1 MDFIRSCSSNTTLFH
16 NESSFEI
23 KYDCYDLLPTSKS
36 GEQPTHVNGTLRL
49 LRTPGQLAAVDHDIP
64 TRLWIFHTKGREDDA
79 PELVG
84 LTHVSTGVVNAPDLL
99 DAIRQNGSNP
109 PKQSASLFLEA
120 FSAYTTQVLKSI
132 GTVHHLGP
140 TNWLLTPL
148 HDEFVEDGGL
158 DVLAGRSL
166 AFSIAFRTTS
176 SASTVVCIGDAHD
189 SYYQPLIQ
197 GSRPIE
203 YDQPVIMAPT
213 GLTGVASGIAR
224 QPRDVKLADEAWL
237 WLTNKF
243 HFLRQ
248 IDKAGSNQAWITVR
262 LRSAIFKDSSAEEF
276 GLQTPLLITWPAC
289 LCFVNSAENSDAVRL
304 PSFLDADDLAG
315 ILDPIKEAERWFMGS
330 ADREQALKT
339 AENSLTG
346 PLTEPQLDEF
356 DDDLDLSTSPVYNR
370 NLDTVASN
378 GVYPTPPDGILPAHN
393 PTTTSSTN
401 VIDMPKEEGPLRSTS
416 SDHVSRKSSIDMN
429 VEGLEDNDDN
439 LFGDIDEN
447 MFGNAEI
454 DVTDADFNFFDVG
467 AARGLSRQI
476 SPDKALPT
484 TRLHDHEVDMQ
495 HQYSAQQLADL
506 MDVSQEPLSLP
517 CDDAAA
523 HLSHVPIPE
532 IVTTEGSEPLADVSG
547 HDMSDL
553 IPTGTATPPLSPVL
567 VKRELFFTG
576 GTSQYDHKNLATSQ
590 TAPDRT
596 FAPVPFQSRMA
607 NTSAKYKDG
616 GRYANIVSSQSH
628 ELVPVSS
635 KRNISLREYLEK
647 SNGHLEVKPKYT
659 VTSIGLRALS
669 IEDTDE
675 SDTDSVLSADAR
687 MQPASKRIA
696 VAAEGSDLND
706 RKITVQNKQLLPSN
720 GPALSVEVLER
731 DLARCDRACMTKP
744 THLHTFGLLARWTG
758 TLNSMRIESDE
769 NFWEVFDFEGPD
781 FISVAQLVAEASIND
796 WSAAFH
802 RPRSGDVS
810 SAVTFIRDR
819 WLLSTTTLISTKTL
833 SLQNLATMSV
843 SAIIASAEQTAKNG
857 PRPTARRM
865 VNPTG
870 GSGYGQQLFPLS
882 APFVRLRRADSSWD
896 LLSSAINFWEALG
909 LEPTHGPKNV
919 SAEIITIGNDDLRDI
934 SLQFVQDVQYFYES
948 CKFGAHSIGYRM
960 HRKIRNPPDSPGS
973 VPSHTNLVLSTMR
986 DACIDLAKKLNH
998 RSRQDGRKPVIVYLM
1013 SPFKDPDMVKF
1024 VCACFHSCFRELGLG
1039 AKEATLQLI
1048 SYDTV
1053 AQSAGAIIPRTQ
1065 QLIRLCMSIYDKI
1078 KPQKSDSSQTPWK
1091 LFCAPSTCL
1100 VSPLPRKIN
1109 FALNETPPINLMQEA
1124 QVLHLAYAVSAD
1136 GRWVSVAWTDYT
1148 GNYQAQRSYCLYR
1161 ADREAV
1167 FNAVKDNTAALIS
1180 ATATW
1185 RVIIACV
1192 GHSTKQE
1199 RQILAAL
1206 NASTVALAMVDVCL
1220 SPVVQIFPQ
1229 PSETDSTPAIPTTP
1243 ALVQGASSLT
1253 PASTPQ
1259 AASTVSPDP
1268 HHPPTP
1274 SSTDPTSHLL
1284 QPNDSTTPDPDAQLV
1299 DTRDESFALVLPFS
1313 TTHSPSGFATLGPQ
1327 KKVLASGQ
1335 LLKRGDGIAN
1345 QPLPSLGVDVMEVLP
1360 PKMAQGQ
1367 QSWMMP
1373 RAPEY
1378 VLREVLAW
1386 YRGLGLLGKMRG
1398 IKGCEMG
1405 ERPWHVGVVV
1415 AGGEGLVG
1423 FFD

>member
-1 MDFIRSCSSNTTLFH
+1 MEFIRSCSSNTILFH
-16 NESSFEI
+16 NESSLEI

-36 GEQPTHVNGTLRL
+36 GEQPTHVNGTLRV
-49 LRTPGQLAAVDHDIP
+49 LRTLGQLAAVDHDIP
-64 TRLWIFHTKGREDDA
+64 TRLWIFHTKGREDEA

-84 LTHVSTGVVNAPDLL
+84 LRHGSTGIVNAPDLL
-99 DAIRQNGSNP
+99 DVVRQNSSNP
-109 PKQSASLFLEA
+109 PKPSASLFLEA

-140 TNWLLTPL
+140 TSWLLTPL
-148 HDEFVEDGGL
+148 HDDFMENGGSS
-158 DVLAGRSL
+158 VLSRRSL
-166 AFSIAFRTTS
+166 AFSITFRATS
-176 SASTVVCIGDAHD
+176 AASTAVCIGDAHD
-189 SYYQPLIQ
+189 SNYQPLIQ
-197 GSRPIE
+197 GSRPVE
-203 YDQPVIMAPT
+203 HGQPVVMAPT
-213 GLTGVASGIAR
+213 GIIGVASGIAR

-237 WLTNKF
+237 WLTNKY

-262 LRSAIFKDSSAEEF
+262 LRWAIFKDSSAEEF

-289 LCFVNSAENSDAVRL
+289 LCFVSPEEDSDTVRL
-304 PSFLDADDLAG
+304 PSFLDGDDLAG
-315 ILDPIKEAERWFMGS
+315 ILDPIKEAERWFLGS

-339 AENSLTG
+339 AEISSTG
-346 PLTEPQLDEF
+346 PSTEPQLDGF

-370 NLDTVASN
+370 NLDIVASN

-393 PTTTSSTN
+393 PTTTSSTH
-401 VIDMPKEEGPLRSTS
+401 VIDMPTEEGPLRSLS

-429 VEGLEDNDDN
+429 VEGLDDNDDN
-439 LFGDIDEN
+439 LFGDIDED

-484 TRLHDHEVDMQ
+484 TRIHDHELDMQ

-517 CDDAAA
+517 YDDAAPR
-523 HLSHVPIPE
+523 LSNVPIPE
-532 IVTTEGSEPLADVSG
+532 IITTEGNEPLADVSD
-547 HDMSDL
+547 HDM

-567 VKRELFFTG
+567 VKNQLFPTA
-576 GTSQYDHKNLATSQ
+576 GTSQYDNEGPATSQ
-590 TAPDRT
+590 TALSRT
-596 FAPVPFQSRMA
+596 FAPVSFQSQLA

-616 GRYANIVSSQSH
+616 GRYANIFSSQSR
-628 ELVPVSS
+628 ELVPVTS

-647 SNGHLEVKPKYT
+647 PNEHLEARPKYT

-669 IEDTDE
+669 IDDTDE

-687 MQPASKRIA
+687 IQPASKRIA
-696 VAAEGSDLND
+696 VAAEESDLND
-706 RKITVQNKQLLPSN
+706 RKVAVQNKQLIPSN

-731 DLARCDRACMTKP
+731 DLARCDRAFMTKP
-744 THLHTFGLLARWTG
+744 THLHTFGLLARWKG
-758 TLNSMRIESDE
+758 ALSSMRIESDE

-796 WSAAFH
+796 WNAAFH
-802 RPRSGDVS
+802 QPRSEDAS

-819 WLLSTTTLISTKTL
+819 WLLSATTLTTTKTL

-843 SAIIASAEQTAKNG
+843 NAIIASAEQAAKNG

-865 VNPTG
+865 ANPTG

-882 APFVRLRRADSSWD
+882 APFVRFRRADSSWD

-948 CKFGAHSIGYRM
+948 CKFGNHSIGYRM
-960 HRKIRNPPDSPGS
+960 HRRIRNPPDSPGS
-973 VPSHTNLVLSTMR
+973 TLSHTNLVLSTMR

-998 RSRQDGRKPVIVYLM
+998 RSRQDGRKPVIVYLV
-1013 SPFKDPDMVKF
+1013 SPFKDPDMIKF
-1024 VCACFHSCFRELGLG
+1024 VCACFQSCFRELGSG
-1039 AKEATLQLI
+1039 AEEATLQLI

-1053 AQSAGAIIPRTQ
+1053 AQSGGAIIPRTR

-1078 KPQKSDSSQTPWK
+1078 RPQKSEASQTPWK

-1109 FALNETPPINLMQEA
+1109 FTLNETPPINLMQEA

-1136 GRWVSVAWTDYT
+1136 ARWVSVAWTDYT

-1167 FNAVKDNTAALIS
+1167 FNAVKDNTASLIS

-1199 RQILAAL
+1199 RQIFASL
-1206 NASTVALAMVDVCL
+1206 NAPTVALAMVDVCL
-1220 SPVVQIFPQ
+1220 SPIVQIFPQ
-1229 PSETDSTPAIPTTP
+1229 PSESDPTPAMPTTP
-1243 ALVQGASSLT
+1243 ALAQGASSLT

-1284 QPNDSTTPDPDAQLV
+1284 LQPTDSTTPDPDAQLV

-1313 TTHSPSGFATLGPQ
+1313 TTQSPSGFATLGPQ

-1335 LLKRGDGIAN
+1335 LLKRGDAIPN

-1386 YRGLGLLGKMRG
+1386 YRGLGLLGKIRG

-1405 ERPWHVGVVV
+1405 ERPWHIGVVV